1 MWATGAGASYPTTAT
16 IPTQDYEIGRVF
28 VKYLLIDGADF
39 LIAKKMLDIGLPITH
54 KNINK
59 FRQDLT
65 RWQLT
70 SDVVEGTLDEELIIE
85 TGATTRRSALP

>member
-1 MWATGAGASYPTTAT
+1 
-16 IPTQDYEIGRVF
+16 
-28 VKYLLIDGADF
+28 
-39 LIAKKMLDIGLPITH
+39 MLDIGLPITH